1 MLNNS
6 LDNLIFFLKGRALL
20 IKVSSIT
27 LLMLFTMVKV
37 AFSQMTAL
45 NAEISSLIRPNWE
58 FESFWAIPRV
68 GDTKPTVVISF
79 FSGEN
84 TVNVRCLDLE
94 YLEIKKTFKPKAKL
108 KREFLHKIMCKSINR
123 AIKNT
128 NGLGRVVL
136 KTGMT
141 EVGLR
146 FDFLSGWIEIVK
158 IPNPP
163 QPDEGMHELGS
174 GSDLHQQNT

>member
-1 MLNNS
+1 M
-6 LDNLIFFLKGRALL
+6 F
-20 IKVSSIT
+20 IKVFSIT
-27 LLMLFTMVKV
+27 LLSLVMMVKV

-45 NAEISSLIRPNWE
+45 NAEISSLVRPNWE

-68 GDTKPTVVISF
+68 GDTKPIVAISLL
-79 FSGEN
+79 SGGN
-84 TVNVRCLDLE
+84 TLNVRCLDLE

-123 AIKNT
+123 AIQNT

>member
-1 MLNNS
+1 MLV
-6 LDNLIFFLKGRALL
+6 L
-20 IKVSSIT
+20 
-27 LLMLFTMVKV
+27 MVKV

-45 NAEISSLIRPNWE
+45 NAEISSLVRPNWE
-58 FESFWAIPRV
+58 FESFWAIPRI
-68 GDTKPTVVISF
+68 GDTKPTVAISLL
-79 FSGEN
+79 SGGN
-84 TVNVRCLDLE
+84 ALNVRCLDLE

-123 AIKNT
+123 AMQNT

-146 FDFLSGWIEIVK
+146 FDFLTGWIEIVK

-163 QPDEGMHELGS
+163 EPDEGMHEGGS
-174 GSDLHQQNT
+174 GLDLHQQNT

>member
-1 MLNNS
+1 
-6 LDNLIFFLKGRALL
+6 
-20 IKVSSIT
+20 
-27 LLMLFTMVKV
+27 MVK
-37 AFSQMTAL
+37 AGFSQMTAL
-45 NAEISSLIRPNWE
+45 NAEISSLVRPNWE

-68 GDTKPTVVISF
+68 GETKPIVAISLL
-79 FSGEN
+79 SQKN
-84 TVNVRCLDLE
+84 TVNVRCIDLE
-94 YLEIKKTFKPKAKL
+94 YFDIKKTFKPKAKL

-136 KTGMT
+136 KTGMS

-158 IPNPP
+158 IPDPP
-163 QPDEGMHELGS
+163 QPDEEMHELDS
-174 GSDLHQQNT
+174 GLDLYQQDT

>member
-1 MLNNS
+1 MLVV
-6 LDNLIFFLKGRALL
+6 LAKA
-20 IKVSSIT
+20 
-27 LLMLFTMVKV
+27 
-37 AFSQMTAL
+37 AFSQMTGL
-45 NAEISSLIRPNWE
+45 NAEISSLVRPNWE

-68 GDTKPTVVISF
+68 GDTKPIVAISLL
-79 FSGEN
+79 SEKN
-84 TVNVRCLDLE
+84 NVNVRCLDLE
-94 YLEIKKTFKPKAKL
+94 YFEIKKTFKPKAKL

-136 KTGMT
+136 KTGMS

-158 IPNPP
+158 IPDPP
-163 QPDEGMHELGS
+163 QPDEEMHELDS
-174 GSDLHQQNT
+174 GLDLYQQDT

>member
-1 MLNNS
+1 M
-6 LDNLIFFLKGRALL
+6 F
-20 IKVSSIT
+20 IKVLTTTFLT
-27 LLMLFTMVKV
+27 LVIMVKL

-45 NAEISSLIRPNWE
+45 NAEISSLVRPNWE

-68 GDTKPTVVISF
+68 GDTKPIVAISLL
-79 FSGEN
+79 SEKN

-123 AIKNT
+123 AIQNT

-163 QPDEGMHELGS
+163 QPDEGMHEVGS

>member
-1 MLNNS
+1 L
-6 LDNLIFFLKGRALL
+6 F
-20 IKVSSIT
+20 IKVLTTTFLT
-27 LLMLFTMVKV
+27 LVIMVKL

-45 NAEISSLIRPNWE
+45 NAEISSLVRPNWE

-68 GDTKPTVVISF
+68 GDTKPIVAISLL
-79 FSGEN
+79 SEKN

-123 AIKNT
+123 AIQNT
-128 NGLGRVVL
+128 NGLGRLVL

-146 FDFLSGWIEIVK
+146 FDFLSGWIEIVQ
-158 IPNPP
+158 IPEPP
-163 QPDEGMHELGS
+163 QPEEEMYELGS
-174 GSDLHQQNT
+174 GTDFHQQDT

>member
-1 MLNNS
+1 MFIKIF
-6 LDNLIFFLKGRALL
+6 LINF
-20 IKVSSIT
+20 VT
-27 LLMLFTMVKV
+27 LVILVKA

-45 NAEISSLIRPNWE
+45 NAEITSLVRPNWE

-68 GDTKPTVVISF
+68 GETKPIVAISLL
-79 FSGEN
+79 SEKN
-84 TVNVRCLDLE
+84 SVSVRCIDLE
-94 YLEIKKTFKPKAKL
+94 YFEIKKTFKPKAKL

-128 NGLGRVVL
+128 NGLERIVL
-136 KTGMT
+136 KTGMR

-158 IPNPP
+158 IPEPP
-163 QPDEGMHELGS
+163 QPEEEMHELDS
-174 GSDLHQQNT
+174 GTDLHQQNT